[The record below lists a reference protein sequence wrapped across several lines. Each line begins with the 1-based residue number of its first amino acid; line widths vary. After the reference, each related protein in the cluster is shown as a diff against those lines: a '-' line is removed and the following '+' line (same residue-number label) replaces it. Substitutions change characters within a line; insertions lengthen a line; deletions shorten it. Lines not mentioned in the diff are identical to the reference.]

1 MQIAGVIPIDSA
13 NDNSKSLAAGEEA
26 TQRVLGDASF
36 KAFCDAFRQREQL
49 FTLINQ
55 INQLIKVVQKH
66 RGISMGLIGGDVSF
80 QPDFD
85 QLQMQ
90 LAKRLATLEYFAE
103 STGGLLSEKDK
114 GNLHLAWATIRQNWQ
129 DDNVSDNFE
138 LHSHF
143 IDQLR
148 HMLASLARQLEQ
160 PLAPELVDIS
170 SQQSDAGI
178 AHPKMFKQMEL
189 LNFVARQLPDMIEQI
204 AKVRGLSVY
213 AASIGS
219 VDFYNDR
226 KLRYLLTYAR
236 EQSYKLRHQAERI
249 SGFLGGDLVSFSELK
264 NLELKL
270 LYLLNTVD
278 QDVLSGT
285 EISTSSQQFFKLA
298 TEIVDV
304 YWAVVNDGLT
314 LLRRWHEDDMEL
326 WLKTAPIA
334 EIQRSS

>member
-129 DDNVSDNFE
+129 D
-138 LHSHF
+138 
-143 IDQLR
+143 
-148 HMLASLARQLEQ
+148 
-160 PLAPELVDIS
+160 
-170 SQQSDAGI
+170 
-178 AHPKMFKQMEL
+178 
-189 LNFVARQLPDMIEQI
+189 
-204 AKVRGLSVY
+204 
-213 AASIGS
+213 
-219 VDFYNDR
+219 
-226 KLRYLLTYAR
+226 
-236 EQSYKLRHQAERI
+236 
-249 SGFLGGDLVSFSELK
+249 
-264 NLELKL
+264 
-270 LYLLNTVD
+270 
-278 QDVLSGT
+278 
-285 EISTSSQQFFKLA
+285 
-298 TEIVDV
+298 
-304 YWAVVNDGLT
+304 
-314 LLRRWHEDDMEL
+314 
-326 WLKTAPIA
+326 
-334 EIQRSS
+334 

>member
-1 MQIAGVIPIDSA
+1 M
-13 NDNSKSLAAGEEA
+13 
-26 TQRVLGDASF
+26 F
-36 KAFCDAFRQREQL
+36 
-49 FTLINQ
+49 
-55 INQLIKVVQKH
+55 
-66 RGISMGLIGGDVSF
+66 
-80 QPDFD
+80 
-85 QLQMQ
+85 
-90 LAKRLATLEYFAE
+90 
-103 STGGLLSEKDK
+103 
-114 GNLHLAWATIRQNWQ
+114 
-129 DDNVSDNFE
+129 SDNFE